1 MTAKDEFKY
10 AGSELALF
18 REVRNWKTYWSGQI
32 RPFIAGDVLEV
43 GAGIGANTPYL
54 DSSGSG
60 KWVCLEPD
68 PELIAILSQKLNLGS
83 IPQYETLCGTIKS
96 IGTRLFDT
104 IAYIDVL
111 EHIKDDRAELDA
123 AAEHLRPGGRIL
135 VLAPAH
141 QFLFTPFDS
150 AIGHFRRYDRSML
163 RKISPAGL
171 DLVRVRYLD
180 CVGLS
185 ASFANL
191 ALLRQSMPTRVQL
204 RLWDKLLVPVSKVLD
219 PLLKYSLGKSV
230 LAVWSKRGAGD

>member
-83 IPQYETLCGTIKS
+83 TPQYETLCGTIKS